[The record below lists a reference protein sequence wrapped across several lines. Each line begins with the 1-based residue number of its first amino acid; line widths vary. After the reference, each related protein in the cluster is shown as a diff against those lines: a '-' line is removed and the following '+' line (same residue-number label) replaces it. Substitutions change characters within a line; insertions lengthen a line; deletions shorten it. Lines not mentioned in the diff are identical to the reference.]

1 MVPNLICVTLSASGR
16 QMGPINGGPINLAS
30 ARLRRACLR
39 FATLSGADLEAAD
52 LSDADLRE
60 VRLDGANLRGA
71 NLSQALL
78 DGTDFS
84 GARLAG
90 AILNGTD
97 LQRARNLNQ
106 EQIAECLGDAFTLLP
121 PHLESPRSWTETE
134 INLAE
139 HQAMRPRDI
148 SQLAMRDR
156 SAAVR
161 VSWLVG
167 GPASAA

>member
-1 MVPNLICVTLSASGR
+1 
-16 QMGPINGGPINLAS
+16 MGPINGGPINLAS

-39 FATLSGADLEAAD
+39 FATMSGADLEAAD

-60 VRLDGANLRGA
+60 ARLDGANLRGA

-84 GARLAG
+84 GAKLAG
-90 AILNGTD
+90 AVLNGTD
-97 LQRARNLNQ
+97 LQRAHNLSQ
-106 EQIAECLGDAFTLLP
+106 EQITVCFGDAFTLLP
-121 PHLESPRSWTETE
+121 PHLVSPRSWTETE
-134 INLAE
+134 IDLDE
-139 HQAMRPRDI
+139 RQGIRPRDI
-148 SQLAMRDR
+148 TQLTVRDR
-156 SAAVR
+156 NAASR